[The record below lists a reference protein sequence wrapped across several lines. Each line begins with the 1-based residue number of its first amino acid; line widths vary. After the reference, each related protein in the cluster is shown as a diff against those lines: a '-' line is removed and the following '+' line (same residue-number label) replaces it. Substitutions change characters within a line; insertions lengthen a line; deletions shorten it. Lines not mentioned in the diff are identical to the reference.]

1 MADIDNSKNN
11 AYEGTRIIVNTEDLM
26 FLEVLAPDS
35 LGYFGLDWVKNRY
48 DRFRDGNLYLI
59 VDKRELPVNVK
70 VLYTDTDGEFFG
82 YYQSGDTI
90 KYSELLLEYPELV
103 DQITALEPVSEI
115 YDALLSISEGQEL
128 SKYNLRNID
137 DLVSDFKFNKR
148 SPRASSVM
156 LSFDDVEDILEMF
169 DVGDDDKWFVRAV
182 TSYDGYEFEYW
193 DNVHDDWLQG
203 YGLDHFSGVE
213 NETRIDNILKVILPG
228 HSINTNDDEERQLIC
243 NTLETFFPSEIE
255 DVLDTYIRE
264 QNYCKTRGALKEIE
278 SDVSNLFE
286 PYNIFKV
293 GEGYNY
299 VTSVKTLLS
308 LYENVGSKKYTL
320 KELLAEINK
329 DTEVGGWAEYMYET
343 DCLDFDQVTMDR
355 TVSQALDSM
364 EEGLEDSDKFE
375 DIEEFKKMADFILSK
390 YDLNR
395 NYETPKDSNIRF
407 TIHELDPS
415 DNSVLVT
422 VRNLEKRT
430 SEKRRLDLEG
440 FNNLLIQQELFQ

>member
-156 LSFDDVEDILEMF
+156 LSFDDVDDILGIF
-169 DVGDDDKWFVRAV
+169 DVSEDDKWFVGAV
-182 TSYDGYEFEYW
+182 TSYDSYEFEYW

-228 HSINTNDDEERQLIC
+228 HSINTNDDKERELIC
-243 NTLETFFPSEIE
+243 NTLEAFFQSEIE

-264 QNYCKTRGALKEIE
+264 QNYCKTRGTLKEIE

-343 DCLDFDQVTMDR
+343 ECDEFDQVTMDR

-407 TIHELDPS
+407 TIHQLDPS

-422 VRNLEKRT
+422 VKNLEKRT

-440 FNNLLIQQELFQ
+440 FNNLLTQQELFQ